1 MPRVPYVPQ
10 DVPGSIADEI
20 RERRGS
26 EGLLPLDKT
35 LLHAP
40 PIAAGWSK
48 LLGAVRTGSTLEDNL
63 RELIV
68 SKRSNSD
75 LVIMPLI

>member
-10 DVPGSIADEI
+10 DVPGEVADEI
-20 RERRGS
+20 RARRGT
-26 EGLLPLDKT
+26 EGLLPLDRT

-48 LLGAVRTGSTLEDNL
+48 LLGAVRTAGTLEDNL

-68 SKRSNSD
+68 SVEEAEN
-75 LVIMPLI
+75 

>member
-10 DVPGSIADEI
+10 DVPGEVADEI
-20 RERRGS
+20 RTRRGT
-26 EGLLPLDKT
+26 EGLLPLDRT

-48 LLGAVRTGSTLEDNL
+48 LLGAVRTAGTLEDDL
-63 RELIV
+63 REPIV
-68 SKRSNSD
+68 SAEAE
-75 LVIMPLI
+75 I